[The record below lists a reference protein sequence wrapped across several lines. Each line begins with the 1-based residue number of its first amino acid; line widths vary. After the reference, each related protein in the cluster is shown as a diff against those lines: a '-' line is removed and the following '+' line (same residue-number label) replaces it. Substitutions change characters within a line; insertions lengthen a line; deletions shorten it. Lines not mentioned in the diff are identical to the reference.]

1 MQQAEQN
8 YLYILFAVLYIIY
21 GIVKALRKKQLATVP
36 KPEFPTHSQDAERT
50 DNPEE
55 SVSAPTIKAVKR
67 KLSNKQI
74 VKKEKPIIP
83 LYAHGFVAENTLTK
97 TGDDITEDREAN
109 TEIDFDLRNA
119 ILYSE
124 ILKRPQY

>member
-21 GIVKALRKKQLATVP
+21 GIVKALRKKQQATAP
-36 KPEFPTHSQDAERT
+36 KPEFPIHGQDAERT
-50 DNPEE
+50 GNPEE
-55 SVSAPTIKAVKR
+55 SASVPSIKAVKK
-67 KLSNKQI
+67 KLSDKQI
-74 VKKEKPIIP
+74 VKKEKPIP

>member
-21 GIVKALRKKQLATVP
+21 GIVKALRKKQQATAP
-36 KPEFPTHSQDAERT
+36 KPGFPTHGQDAERT

-55 SVSAPTIKAVKR
+55 SVLVPSIKAVKR

>member
-1 MQQAEQN
+1 MQHAEQN

-74 VKKEKPIIP
+74 VKKEKPIP

>member
-21 GIVKALRKKQLATVP
+21 GIVKALRKKQQATAP
-36 KPEFPTHSQDAERT
+36 KPGFPTHGQDAERT

-55 SVSAPTIKAVKR
+55 SISIPSIKAVKR
-67 KLSNKQI
+67 KFSNKQI

-83 LYAHGFVAENTLTK
+83 LYVDGFVVKNALTK

>member
-21 GIVKALRKKQLATVP
+21 GIVKALRKKQQATAP
-36 KPEFPTHSQDAERT
+36 KSEFPTHGQDAERT
-50 DNPEE
+50 GNPEE
-55 SVSAPTIKAVKR
+55 SASVPSIKAVKK
-67 KLSNKQI
+67 KLSDKQI
-74 VKKEKPIIP
+74 VKKEKPTP

-97 TGDDITEDREAN
+97 TGVTEDREAN

>member
-1 MQQAEQN
+1 MQHAEQN

-74 VKKEKPIIP
+74 VKKEKPTP

-97 TGDDITEDREAN
+97 TGDDITEEREEN